1 MATPEEFDVDDLQ
14 RRMDGALTAFKTELS
29 GLRTGRASAGLLD
42 PIVVE
47 VYGGSKMP
55 INQLGTVSVPDA
67 RMISIQ
73 VWDKSTVG
81 AVDKA
86 IQKSG
91 LGLNPQVDG
100 TLIRIPIPALNAERR
115 TELTK
120 VAGKYAEE
128 ARVAVRHVRRH
139 GLDDLKR
146 MEKDGHIGEDDHKIW
161 AEEIQE
167 MTDAVIKQ
175 IDQALSVK
183 ETEITNV

>member
-1 MATPEEFDVDDLQ
+1 MAAPEEFDIDDLQ
-14 RRMDGALTAFKTELS
+14 RRMDGAFASFKTELA

-55 INQLGTVSVPDA
+55 VNQLGTVSVPDA

-73 VWDKSTVG
+73 VWDKSTVS

-128 ARVAVRHVRRH
+128 ARIAVRHVRRH

-146 MEKDGHIGEDDHKIW
+146 MEKDGHIGEDDLKLW
-161 AEEIQE
+161 ADEIQE

-175 IDQALSVK
+175 IDQALGVK
-183 ETEITNV
+183 EQEIMHV